1 MCVCSLN
8 AQVAQLPALG
18 RVDRASPF
26 FMTPLLF
33 FIKDISVFGRHFANY
48 MSLNGI
54 SRSRPDAA
62 FLLRLYVWENKHIG
76 PFMYVMYDFM
86 LECFSSVSDLLHYYY
101 YLNIQFN
108 RILNKKCLLTLFL
121 SYWNLF
127 FSKKRNLLRNKS
139 ENLVQVEQGISFA
152 FFYNQYSI
160 DIIWTSNN
168 GSDV

>member
-1 MCVCSLN
+1 
-8 AQVAQLPALG
+8 
-18 RVDRASPF
+18 
-26 FMTPLLF
+26 
-33 FIKDISVFGRHFANY
+33 
-48 MSLNGI
+48 
-54 SRSRPDAA
+54 
-62 FLLRLYVWENKHIG
+62 
-76 PFMYVMYDFM
+76 MYVMYDFM
-86 LECFSSVSDLLHYYY
+86 LECFSSVSDLLHYYYY

-160 DIIWTSNN
+160 DII
-168 GSDV
+168 